1 MATRTISRDKA
12 ASPARGRPSTLDADP
27 RVQRIL
33 AAVDSIPSGSVA
45 SYGDVARD
53 AGLPRNA
60 RLVGRVLARLPAG
73 ARLAWH
79 RVVDAAG
86 RIRVAGRSSIEQR
99 RRLVREGVRMSANNR
114 VDPAFFVAAR
124 RRPAR

>member
-12 ASPARGRPSTLDADP
+12 ASSPRGRPSTLDADP

-33 AAVDSIPSGSVA
+33 AAVDSIPSGRVA

-73 ARLAWH
+73 ARH

-99 RRLVREGVRMSANNR
+99 RRLVREGVRMSAKNR